1 MGYSPWGHKE
11 SNMTERLTLSLCFN
25 PEKEVKEEGDLYHGL
40 QRKSILSWAFKVKRF
55 FIIVS
60 PRMCN
65 MRLACST
72 PGKDL
77 LIILFLAV
85 LPSLRFFP
93 HQSLSL
99 DGSS

>member
-11 SNMTERLTLSLCFN
+11 SDMTERLTFSLCFN
-25 PEKEVKEEGDLYHGL
+25 PEEKVKEEDDHGHGL
-40 QRKSILSWAFKVKRF
+40 QRKNILSWAFKVKRF

-60 PRMCN
+60 PRMCSI
-65 MRLACST
+65 RLVCST

-77 LIILFLAV
+77 LIIFFLAV
-85 LPSLRFFP
+85 LPSLCFFP

>member
-11 SNMTERLTLSLCFN
+11 SDMTERLTFSLCFN
-25 PEKEVKEEGDLYHGL
+25 PEEKVKEEDDHGRGL
-40 QRKSILSWAFKVKRF
+40 QRQSILSWAFKAKRF

-60 PRMCN
+60 PRMCSI
-65 MRLACST
+65 RLVCST

-85 LPSLRFFP
+85 LPSLCFFP